1 MLVMRCLGMLV
12 ALQVAL
18 LVACE
23 PSTHREDVKEPA
35 LSAARPQPPPP
46 PTAAPTA
53 QPPTPRRTADLPPS
67 DAGPAVDTRPT
78 RPDADVVRDIER
90 TIRENGVLTA
100 QGATVHVTCD
110 KGEVTL
116 RGVVKDEAAR
126 SSVNSMVRK
135 TPGVL
140 RINDLLK
147 ATDPHPTDWNPDDPK
162 Y

>member
-1 MLVMRCLGMLV
+1 M
-12 ALQVAL
+12 
-18 LVACE
+18 
-23 PSTHREDVKEPA
+23 
-35 LSAARPQPPPP
+35 
-46 PTAAPTA
+46 
-53 QPPTPRRTADLPPS
+53 
-67 DAGPAVDTRPT
+67 
-78 RPDADVVRDIER
+78 VRDIDR
-90 TIRENGVLTA
+90 TIRENGVLSA

-126 SSVNSMVRK
+126 ASVNAMVRK

-147 ATDPHPTDWNPDDPK
+147 ALDPHPTDWNPDDPK